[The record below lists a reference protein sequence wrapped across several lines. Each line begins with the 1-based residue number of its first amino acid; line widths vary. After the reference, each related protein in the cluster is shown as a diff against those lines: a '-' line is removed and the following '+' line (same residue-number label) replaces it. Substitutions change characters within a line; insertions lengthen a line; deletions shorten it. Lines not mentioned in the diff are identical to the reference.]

1 MPAFIIV
8 QVDVTDPE
16 AFATYR
22 DQVPPTLEPFGG
34 EYMVRGGEQD
44 VLEGD
49 WAAARTVVLK
59 FPSVERA
66 KAWHASDIYTKDQRR
81 SVNRQQKP
89 TCSSSRDCED
99 VSALRHRRPCQQP

>member
-34 EYMVRGGEQD
+34 KYMVRGGEQD

-66 KAWHASDIYTKDQRR
+66 KAWHASDIYEGPK
-81 SVNRQQKP
+81 
-89 TCSSSRDCED
+89 
-99 VSALRHRRPCQQP
+99 ALRQSAAKTNMLVIEGL

>member
-59 FPSVERA
+59 FPSVEKA
-66 KAWHASDIYTKDQRR
+66 KAWHVSDIYEGPK
-81 SVNRQQKP
+81 
-89 TCSSSRDCED
+89 
-99 VSALRHRRPCQQP
+99 ALRQSAAKTNMLVIEGL

>member
-22 DQVPPTLEPFGG
+22 NQVPPTLEPFGS

-49 WAAARTVVLK
+49 WAGARTVVLK

-66 KAWHASDIYTKDQRR
+66 KAWHASDIYEGPK
-81 SVNRQQKP
+81 
-89 TCSSSRDCED
+89 
-99 VSALRHRRPCQQP
+99 ALRQSAENTNMLVIEGL

>member
-22 DQVPPTLEPFGG
+22 DQVPPTLVPFGG

-59 FPSVERA
+59 FPSVEKA
-66 KAWHASDIYTKDQRR
+66 KAWHASDIYEGPK
-81 SVNRQQKP
+81 
-89 TCSSSRDCED
+89 
-99 VSALRHRRPCQQP
+99 ALRQSAAKTNMLVIEGL

>member
-1 MPAFIIV
+1 MPVFIIV

-34 EYMVRGGEQD
+34 KYMVRGGEQD

-49 WAAARTVVLK
+49 WAAARTVVLR

-66 KAWHASDIYTKDQRR
+66 KAWHASDIYEGPK
-81 SVNRQQKP
+81 
-89 TCSSSRDCED
+89 
-99 VSALRHRRPCQQP
+99 ALRQSAAKTNMLVIEGL

>member
-8 QVDVTDPE
+8 QDDVTDPE

-34 EYMVRGGEQD
+34 KYMVRGGEQD

-66 KAWHASDIYTKDQRR
+66 KAWHASDIYEGPK
-81 SVNRQQKP
+81 
-89 TCSSSRDCED
+89 
-99 VSALRHRRPCQQP
+99 ALRQSAAKTNMLVIEGL

>member
-16 AFATYR
+16 AFAIYR

-59 FPSVERA
+59 FPSVEKA
-66 KAWHASDIYTKDQRR
+66 KAWHASDIYEGPK
-81 SVNRQQKP
+81 
-89 TCSSSRDCED
+89 
-99 VSALRHRRPCQQP
+99 ALRQSAAKTNMLVIEGL

>member
-22 DQVPPTLEPFGG
+22 DQVPPTLESFGG

-49 WAAARTVVLK
+49 WAAARTVVLR
-59 FPSVERA
+59 FTSVERA
-66 KAWHASDIYTKDQRR
+66 KAWHASDIYEGPK
-81 SVNRQQKP
+81 
-89 TCSSSRDCED
+89 
-99 VSALRHRRPCQQP
+99 ALRQSAAKTNMLVIEGL

>member
-49 WAAARTVVLK
+49 WATARTVVLK

-66 KAWHASDIYTKDQRR
+66 KAWHASDIYEGPK
-81 SVNRQQKP
+81 
-89 TCSSSRDCED
+89 
-99 VSALRHRRPCQQP
+99 ALRQSAAKTNMLVIEGL

>member
-66 KAWHASDIYTKDQRR
+66 KAWHASDIYEGPK
-81 SVNRQQKP
+81 
-89 TCSSSRDCED
+89 
-99 VSALRHRRPCQQP
+99 ALRQPAAKTNMLVIEGL

>member
-34 EYMVRGGEQD
+34 KYMVRGGEQD

-49 WAAARTVVLK
+49 WAAARTVVLR

-66 KAWHASDIYTKDQRR
+66 KAWHASDIYEGPK
-81 SVNRQQKP
+81 
-89 TCSSSRDCED
+89 
-99 VSALRHRRPCQQP
+99 ALRQSAAKTNMLVIEGL